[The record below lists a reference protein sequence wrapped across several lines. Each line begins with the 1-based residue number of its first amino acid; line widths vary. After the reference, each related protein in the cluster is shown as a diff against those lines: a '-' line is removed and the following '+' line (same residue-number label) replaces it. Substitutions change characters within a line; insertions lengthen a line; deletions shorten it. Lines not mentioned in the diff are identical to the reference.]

1 MILIILIFF
10 KIDPSNLNLF
20 PIKVLQLWKHPF
32 CLEGTRRVGRLGVWF
47 GSRWIFLPHYY
58 LLSKLKIN
66 LLIY

>member
-32 CLEGTRRVGRLGVWF
+32 CLEGTRRVGREGWGF
-47 GSRWIFLPHYY
+47 GLVVGGFSCHIIIYY
-58 LLSKLKIN
+58 LN
-66 LLIY
+66 